1 VFLPELFY
9 ITKEIKQGPQ
19 MEKQNKE
26 RLLIFPRESIEL
38 PEAFT

>member
-1 VFLPELFY
+1 
-9 ITKEIKQGPQ
+9 